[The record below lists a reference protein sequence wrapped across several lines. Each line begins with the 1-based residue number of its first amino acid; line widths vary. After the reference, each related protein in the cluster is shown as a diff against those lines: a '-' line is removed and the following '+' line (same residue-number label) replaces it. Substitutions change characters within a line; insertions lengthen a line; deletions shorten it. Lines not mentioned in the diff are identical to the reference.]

1 MLFSADRTLL
11 IAALGASLLAGAPRA
26 EPAYGQGLLDTIRSE
41 VRELPSVADD
51 SEDDPLPAASGR
63 GNRRRHHGHD
73 SCDDGWISYWVVELS
88 GYALTSPWW
97 GPHYAL
103 QDDLR
108 LQGYFPRFPYD
119 GRCGYVTTDPTV
131 PRRWATRVRADYAD
145 QFGDTSRIGGHLLL
159 SSASRWGLDTAMDR
173 FEERFPGGGRDRLWM
188 GDCNVVYRFAQSER
202 AEFRTGIGFNWLDDP
217 AQTDFGFNFTYG
229 ADFYPGRPWVL
240 SSTLDWG
247 SLGEAELFRF
257 RATVGAIVRRT
268 EVYTGYEYLDIDS
281 VQMNALVA
289 GIRLW
294 F

>member
-1 MLFSADRTLL
+1 
-11 IAALGASLLAGAPRA
+11 LGCAVLLAGALGA
-26 EPAYGQGLLDTIRSE
+26 NPASGQGGLLDAIRSD
-41 VRELPSVADD
+41 VRGLPSVTDD
-51 SEDDPLPAASGR
+51 SDADSSPAESGR
-63 GNRRRHHGHD
+63 GNSRRHHHGGGHD
-73 SCDDGWISYWVVELS
+73 SCDDGWISYWMVELS
-88 GYALTSPWW
+88 GYAVTSPWW
-97 GPHYAL
+97 GPHVAL

-119 GRCGYVTTDPTV
+119 GRGGYITTDPGE
-131 PRRWATRVRADYAD
+131 PRRWAARLQAEYAD
-145 QFGDTSRIGGHLLL
+145 QFGDTSRVGGQLLL

-173 FEERFPGGGRDRLWM
+173 FEERLSGGRDRLWL

-229 ADFYPGRPWVL
+229 ADFFPGKPWVL

-247 SLGEAELFRF
+247 SLGDAELFRF
-257 RATVGAIVRRT
+257 RATVGALVRRT
-268 EVYTGYEYLDIDS
+268 EVYTGYEYLDVDS
-281 VQMNALVA
+281 VEMNALVA